1 MKIAGANIQESRSI
15 QMDRSFTTS
24 TMVDVPFN
32 IPIEQLKTDIEEL
45 LPKHTILVF
54 MKTPSVPNVFVAE
67 FTAETVDN
75 LGLVH
80 ELTRVFAA
88 HNLNI
93 SMIDTEQ
100 TIAPFGGT
108 TLFSM
113 NGTITSEQPIDISQL
128 KSDIKDLEH
137 RIRIDVTL
145 SVTMTSQS

>member
-1 MKIAGANIQESRSI
+1 
-15 QMDRSFTTS
+15 
-24 TMVDVPFN
+24 
-32 IPIEQLKTDIEEL
+32 
-45 LPKHTILVF
+45 
-54 MKTPSVPNVFVAE
+54 MKTPSAPNVFVAE
-67 FTAETVDN
+67 FTAETLDN
-75 LGLVH
+75 LGLVY

-113 NGTITSEQPIDISQL
+113 NGTITSEQPTDITQL
-128 KSDIKDLEH
+128 KSDIKELEH

-145 SVTMTSQS
+145 RVTMTSQS